1 MYYFISAELSTL
13 SERENIERTEELRD
27 TLTISNIPFQEVEG
41 RYSGQPE
48 TSFMITSEYEARA
61 IARIWDQE
69 CYLALDSRGAGTLHK
84 PDGEYLATLGL
95 KRLRKEAPMGDH
107 TKIGEVY
114 LTFI

>member
-27 TLTISNIPFQEVEG
+27 LLLTKGIDFQEVEG
-41 RYSGQPE
+41 CYSGQPE
-48 TSFMITSEYEARA
+48 TSFILTSEILARWVC
-61 IARIWDQE
+61 RVFDQE
-69 CYLALDSRGAGTLHK
+69 CYLALDSRGVGTLHK

-95 KRLRKEAPMGDH
+95 SRIKRAAPLGDH
-107 TKIGEVY
+107 TKIGSNY